1 VVIIPVPYDSTT
13 SYLPG
18 ARRGPLAIIEASTH
32 MELFDEELKKET
44 FPIGIHTMDQLEIT
58 ATGPEQMVERV
69 SSVTSY
75 CLNANKF
82 PVMIGGEH
90 SLTLGMVRPIK
101 ERYKHLSVLQLDA
114 HADLREEYQGTPY
127 SHASIGKRI
136 KELCPL
142 VQVGVRSMSREEW
155 NFLPASGVKT
165 FFAQEVREKRGWID
179 EVLKSLSDEVYI
191 TLDLDVFDPSIIPS
205 VGTPEPGG
213 LGWYEV
219 LDLLRMVISRKRIVG
234 MDIVE
239 LTPLPG
245 NTAPDFLAA
254 KLIYRMIG
262 YWTERMSAE
271 CGALSDK

>member
-1 VVIIPVPYDSTT
+1 MVIIPVPYDSTT
-13 SYLPG
+13 SYRPG
-18 ARRGPLAIIEASTH
+18 TRRGPLAIIEASTH

-44 FPIGIHTMDQLEIT
+44 FHIGIHTMDQLEIT
-58 ATGPEQMVERV
+58 AIGPEQMVERV
-69 SSVTSY
+69 SSVARD
-75 CLNANKF
+75 CLRKDKF
-82 PVMIGGEH
+82 PVMVGGEH
-90 SLTLGMVRPIK
+90 SLTLGMVRSLTEK
-101 ERYKHLSVLQLDA
+101 YRNLSVLQLDA
-114 HADLREEYQGTPY
+114 HADLRQEYQGTPY

-155 NFLPASGVKT
+155 NYLPASGVKT

-179 EVLKSLSDEVYI
+179 EVLQSLSDEVYI

-219 LDLLRMVISRKRIVG
+219 LDLLRTVISRKRIVG
-234 MDIVE
+234 MDIME

-262 YWTERMSAE
+262 YWAEKVSAE
-271 CGALSDK
+271 CGVR

>member
-18 ARRGPLAIIEASTH
+18 TRRGPLAVLEASTH

-44 FPIGIHTMDQLEIT
+44 FRIGIHTMDQLEIT
-58 ATGPEQMVERV
+58 AAGPEQMVERV
-69 SSVTSY
+69 SSVVRS
-75 CLNANKF
+75 CLKEGKF

-90 SLTLGMVRPIK
+90 SLTFGAVKPLK
-101 ERYKHLSVLQLDA
+101 EGHEGLSVLQLDA
-114 HADLREEYQGTPY
+114 HADLRDEYQGTPY
-127 SHASIGKRI
+127 SHASVGRRM

-142 VQVGVRSMSREEW
+142 VQTGVRSLSQEEW
-155 NFLPASGVKT
+155 DFLPGSGVKT
-165 FFAQEVREKRGWID
+165 FFAPEIRKKSGWID
-179 EVLKSLSDEVYI
+179 DVVTFLTEKVYI
-191 TLDLDVFDPSIIPS
+191 TLDLDVFDPSLMPS

-219 LDLLRMVISRKRIVG
+219 LELLRTVIIRKQVVG
-234 MDIVE
+234 IDVVE
-239 LTPLPG
+239 LAPIPG

-262 YWTERMSAE
+262 YWAERE
-271 CGALSDK
+271 CGF